1 MNVAI
6 LYSGGKDSNFAL
18 HEAQQKGWDVKYL
31 LSVKPTRTDCFLF
44 HYATVEYTPLLAQM
58 AGIRHIL
65 TTCAVA
71 DPTQEADIVKNIVIA
86 EEKIDALVL
95 GGVGLQETQIKS
107 IRKALA
113 PYQIEVF
120 AMHAELT
127 EEESLRSMLAQG
139 FRIMIT
145 QYATDGLTEEWLGK
159 ELTPE
164 NFEAFKKLSEKYGFN
179 LLGEGGYYDTLVI
192 GSPCFNGKELRVL
205 SSYTEMESPL
215 AGHLVI
221 DEAEIVGVKVS
232 PELHHES

>member
-18 HEAQQKGWDVKYL
+18 YEAQQKGWNVRYL

-58 AGIRHIL
+58 AGLRHIL
-65 TTCAVA
+65 TTCNIA
-71 DPTQEADIVKNIVIA
+71 DPTQEAEIVKNIVIA
-86 EEKIDALVL
+86 EEKIDALIL
-95 GGVGLQETQIKS
+95 GGVGLQETQINS
-107 IRKALA
+107 IRKALE
-113 PYQIEVF
+113 PYHIEVF

-127 EEESLRSMLAQG
+127 EEESLRSMLNKG

-145 QYATDGLTEEWLGK
+145 QFATDGLGEEWLGT
-159 ELTPE
+159 ELTLE
-164 NFEAFKKLSEKYGFN
+164 NFETFKKRSEKYGFN

-192 GSPCFNGKELRVL
+192 GSPCFNGKELQINE
-205 SSYTEMESPL
+205 SYNEMESPL

-221 DEAEIVGVKVS
+221 DDAEIITKRLEVKV
-232 PELHHES
+232 